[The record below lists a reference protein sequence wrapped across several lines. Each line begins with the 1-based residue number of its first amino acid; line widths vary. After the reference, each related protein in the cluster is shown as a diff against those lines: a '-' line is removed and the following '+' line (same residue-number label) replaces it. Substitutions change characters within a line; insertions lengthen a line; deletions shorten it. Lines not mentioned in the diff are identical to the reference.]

1 MTSASP
7 LPRIGGTPR
16 ALALAGCLLLLL
28 PQIVVVITSI
38 DPSPVAIFPPHDFS
52 LIWYINAATRPA
64 FREALVISLGVA
76 TVCAL
81 VATMIG
87 TLAGLLVVRHRFRGR
102 NALLAALQLPVL
114 VPEVL
119 LGLGFLILF
128 SRVGLRLSLVN
139 ILLAHVV
146 ITMPFAVRVVVAN
159 LQTVSL
165 SLEEAAQVLGASPVT
180 SFLRITLP
188 VIRTGIVSA
197 LIFSFIV
204 SFDNFTVTAFLV
216 TGRGTLPIEIY
227 AYIRTESDPTIA
239 AISTMM
245 IMVSVIGILAI
256 DRLLGIERLSR
267 TQAAQA

>member
-1 MTSASP
+1 MTQSSP

-16 ALALAGCLLLLL
+16 ALALAGCLLLVL
-28 PQIVVVITSI
+28 PQIVVIITSI
-38 DPSPVAIFPPHDFS
+38 DPNPAAIFPPHDFS
-52 LIWYINAATRPA
+52 LVWYVNALTRPA
-64 FREALVISLGVA
+64 FREGLAISVGVA
-76 TVCAL
+76 SACAL
-81 VATMIG
+81 LSTAIG
-87 TLAGLLVVRHRFRGR
+87 TLAALLVVRHRFRGR
-102 NALLAALQLPVL
+102 NALVAALQLPVL

-128 SRVGLRLSLVN
+128 SRMGLRLSLVN
-139 ILLAHVV
+139 IMLAHVV
-146 ITMPFAVRVVVAN
+146 ITMPFAVRVVIAN
-159 LQTVSL
+159 LQTVSP
-165 SLEEAAQVLGASPVT
+165 SLEEAAQVLGASPAK
-180 SFLRITLP
+180 SFLRVTLP
-188 VIRTGIVSA
+188 VIRTGVVSA

-245 IMVSVIGILAI
+245 IAISIAGIFAI

-267 TQAAQA
+267 AQTAR

>member
-1 MTSASP
+1 MTPSSP
-7 LPRIGGTPR
+7 LPRIGATPR
-16 ALALAGCLLLLL
+16 ALALAGCLLLVL
-28 PQIVVVITSI
+28 PQVVVVITSI
-38 DPSPVAIFPPHDFS
+38 DPNPAAIFPPRDFS
-52 LIWYINAATRPA
+52 LVWYVNALTRPA
-64 FREALVISLGVA
+64 FREALVLSVGVA
-76 TVCAL
+76 SVCAL
-81 VATMIG
+81 VATAIG
-87 TLAGLLVVRHRFRGR
+87 TLAALLVVRHRFRGR
-102 NALLAALQLPVL
+102 NTLIAALQLPML

-128 SRVGLRLSLVN
+128 SRLGLRLNLLN
-139 ILLAHVV
+139 IVLAHVV
-146 ITMPFAVRVVVAN
+146 ITMPFAVRVIVAN
-159 LQTVSL
+159 LQTVSP
-165 SLEEAAQVLGASPVT
+165 SLEEAAQVLGASPVE
-180 SFLRITLP
+180 SFLRVTLP

-245 IMVSVIGILAI
+245 IAVSVVGIVAV

-267 TQAAQA
+267 TQAARR